1 MFPGIGQA
9 QNTPY
14 DLLHIHL
21 TGAVRQRSKDIRKG
35 AVPTLFQG
43 IDCNDKANRTL
54 FRQQVH
60 IFQLVDLRRLDG
72 NLLCWNVGCNQAL
85 AQFFKG
91 RCIFCALGLRL
102 KQHDGA
108 NVAATLFVG
117 IFCVNFQC
125 PLHLDGIMQHILLA
139 VAIHHDDR
147 QLDHVLAFQVN
158 RIHNGDDV
166 AFLSGRCRQIQHKA
180 GIEVL
185 QHLLAWVTARMVAF
199 VHNDQRMQL
208 INDLHQGG
216 RVGIFQRHIRF
227 AQCICQ
233 RNKAAVLLLGL
244 EPLLLAT
251 ERIVR
256 QHHDGKLLVDR
267 RDIEVLPHQKLFF
280 GIHFYTAAK
289 GNINFL
295 AVRMCR
301 VTQCSQGLGQDS
313 I

>member
-1 MFPGIGQA
+1 M
-9 QNTPY
+9 
-14 DLLHIHL
+14 
-21 TGAVRQRSKDIRKG
+21 
-35 AVPTLFQG
+35 
-43 IDCNDKANRTL
+43 
-54 FRQQVH
+54 
-60 IFQLVDLRRLDG
+60 
-72 NLLCWNVGCNQAL
+72 

-108 NVAATLFVG
+108 NVAAALFVG

-139 VAIHHDDR
+139 VAVHHNDR

-267 RDIEVLPHQKLFF
+267 RNIEVLPHQKLFF
-280 GIHFYTAAK
+280 GIHFHTAAK

-295 AVRMCR
+295 AVRMCW